1 MTQPQESSVLP
12 RGARLGRYQVLRLLA
27 VGGMAEIYLA
37 RATGIAGF
45 EKVLVLKRIQPRLAS
60 DKDFVDMFLDEARLT
75 ATLSHPNVVQVHD
88 VDCIDGSYF
97 FTMEFVHG
105 RDLATLLRRAA
116 GKKRGLT
123 LAHALFIVKEVATGL
138 HYAHDR
144 KGKDGHP
151 LGTVHRDVSA
161 NNVMITYEGAVKI
174 VDFGIAKAAIR
185 ETKTKT
191 GTVKGT
197 VLYMSPEQA
206 QGHDIDRRSDVFSL
220 GVLLYELTTGTRP
233 FKAPSE
239 VAMLLKL
246 VNEDVPL
253 PSSRRP
259 DYPPELE
266 AIVTRA
272 LRRQRDER
280 YATAQELAEAIDRFM
295 RGEGLVASASTLAA
309 FMREIFDE
317 REDTA
322 EMLALEPP
330 PPEQKPGPVSPAD
343 STPTRVTGGSAT
355 ASVVIPVERSRAWIW
370 LVPAAILVLA
380 AASWAMLRSEPESTP
395 AAAPSAPPSV
405 AAAASPALA
414 IAPPPAASAPVSP
427 PASASE
433 RPERPRPSERPATKP
448 TSPKPS
454 AAPAS
459 SKPEWNLDSP
469 LPP

>member
-1 MTQPQESSVLP
+1 MVK
-12 RGARLGRYQVLRLLA
+12 RLHAHLE
-27 VGGMAEIYLA
+27 AE
-37 RATGIAGF
+37 AG
-45 EKVLVLKRIQPRLAS
+45 
-60 DKDFVDMFLDEARLT
+60 FVDMFLDEARLT
-75 ATLSHPNVVQVHD
+75 ATLSHPNVVQVQD

-105 RDLATLLRRAA
+105 RDLANVLRRAA

-123 LAHALFIVKEVATGL
+123 LAFALHIVKEVATGL

-144 KGKDGHP
+144 KGKDGQP

-253 PSSRRP
+253 PSTRRP
-259 DYPPELE
+259 EYSPELE
-266 AIVTRA
+266 EIVVKA
-272 LRRQRDER
+272 LRRDREER
-280 YATAQELAEAIDRFM
+280 HATAQELADDIERFM
-295 RGEGLVASASTLAA
+295 REKGLTASASTLGA

-322 EMLALEPP
+322 EMMAVELPAE
-330 PPEQKPGPVSPAD
+330 EAKPAAASAD
-343 STPTRVTGGSAT
+343 ATPTRQMTSAVT
-355 ASVVIPVERSRAWIW
+355 ASVVIPVDRSRAWMW
-370 LVPAAILVLA
+370 LVPAALLVLA
-380 AASWAMLRSEPESTP
+380 AVGWAMLRPVPESPPVAASATASVPLAASSAPVLTP
-395 AAAPSAPPSV
+395 PAPSAIPTPPT
-405 AAAASPALA
+405 AT
-414 IAPPPAASAPVSP
+414 
-427 PASASE
+427 E
-433 RPERPRPSERPATKP
+433 RVERPRVTERPTTKP
-448 TSPKPS
+448 TVPKPS